1 MVEIPPHDFIMPHDT
16 RFVGT
21 PAYPIDGIAGCPPN
35 CPRRLAV
42 GIETANEFG
51 WGSGTSMVNSTAG
64 QTGLARWVAMVD
76 NYRCLFDPT
85 FRTKQRAFRYAAWL
99 VSLAEVLP
107 DEPGDSHTFEE
118 ILEAI
123 RNT

>member
-1 MVEIPPHDFIMPHDT
+1 MVEIPPHDFIMPHDS

-21 PAYPIDGIAGCPPN
+21 PAYPNDGIAGCPPN
-35 CPRRLAV
+35 CPRRIA
-42 GIETANEFG
+42 IDIDTTNEFG

-64 QTGLARWVAMVD
+64 QTGLARWVGMTH
-76 NYRCLFDPT
+76 NYRGDPV

-107 DEPGDSHTFEE
+107 DETGDSHTFAE